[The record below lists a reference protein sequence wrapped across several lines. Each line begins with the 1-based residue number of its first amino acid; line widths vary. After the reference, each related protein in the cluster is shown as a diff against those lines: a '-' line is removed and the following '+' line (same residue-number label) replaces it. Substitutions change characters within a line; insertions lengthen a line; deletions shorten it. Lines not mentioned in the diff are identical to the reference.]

1 MIRQVTRRIA
11 ERLAPTVMASIS
23 DIPRLRA
30 QVRQAR
36 QRATAATDRTRALR
50 QRVAKLE
57 RRRLAAAE
65 RQLRQLSQLNNR
77 VERLETEL
85 RLERQLNRRVAE
97 VTDVVQE
104 VLLPAA
110 TRDDDRIRQALD
122 RYRDSF

>member
-23 DIPRLRA
+23 DVPRLRA
-30 QVRQAR
+30 QVRQAH

-65 RQLRQLSQLNNR
+65 RQLRQLNNR

>member
-30 QVRQAR
+30 QVRQAH

-50 QRVAKLE
+50 RRVAKLE

-65 RQLRQLSQLNNR
+65 RQLRQLRQLNNR

-110 TRDDDRIRQALD
+110 TRDDDRIREALD

>member
-1 MIRQVTRRIA
+1 MIRQVARRIA

-30 QVRQAR
+30 QVRQAH

-65 RQLRQLSQLNNR
+65 RQLRQLNHR

-110 TRDDDRIRQALD
+110 TRDDDRLREALD

>member
-1 MIRQVTRRIA
+1 MIRQAARRIA
-11 ERLAPTVMASIS
+11 RRLAPTVMASIS
-23 DIPRLRA
+23 DVPRLRA
-30 QVRQAR
+30 QVRQA
-36 QRATAATDRTRALR
+36 QERATAATNRTRALR

-65 RQLRQLSQLNNR
+65 RQIRALNDR

-85 RLERQLNRRVAE
+85 RLERQLSRRVAE
-97 VTDVVQE
+97 VTDIVQE

-110 TRDDDRIRQALD
+110 NRDDDRIREALD

>member
-30 QVRQAR
+30 QVRQAH
-36 QRATAATDRTRALR
+36 QRATAATDLSRALR

-65 RQLRQLSQLNNR
+65 RQLRQLNNR

-110 TRDDDRIRQALD
+110 TRDDDRLREALD

>member
-30 QVRQAR
+30 QVRQAH

-57 RRRLAAAE
+57 RRRVAAAE
-65 RQLRQLSQLNNR
+65 RQLRQLNNR

-110 TRDDDRIRQALD
+110 TRDDDRLRESLE